1 MKKSF
6 TNILMAA
13 VMLIAGIS
21 MTACS
26 SSPDTISER
35 EILKQVNDLME
46 RQAQNVEYHPIQIGK
61 FECNDD
67 ADRLVYRQL
76 QEAGLVDYSV
86 ERFAWWERA
95 NKNVRESYRV
105 LRQSWWSTYYD
116 TEYRWVR
123 KTVHEFFD
131 HYVVNIELTGKGERL
146 CVEAL
151 PEPVAEEDEDMK
163 LPEENPEEY
172 AWNKADLSEEWPFI
186 PNPFLEPEKAEE
198 PVAVEE
204 DTVEYEDTA
213 EYEVEY
219 DEPEAEEP
227 EDDGIDRIDIV
238 QYHAYNKVEYSA
250 QDLYIKVCN
259 IEAVKARNIQIFERD
274 GARYARA
281 EVIISTEDVTDAGR
295 ILANRQEGE
304 RQLQNVEFAYYQDKG
319 WVLCNEASYEG
330 EY

>member
-1 MKKSF
+1 MKKNF
-6 TNILMAA
+6 TNILMVA

-21 MTACS
+21 ITACS

-67 ADRLVYRQL
+67 AERLVYRQL

-95 NKNVRESYRV
+95 KKNVRESYRV
-105 LRQSWWSTYYD
+105 LRQSWWSSYYD
-116 TEYRWVR
+116 IEYRWVN

-131 HYVVNIELTGKGERL
+131 HYIVDITLTKKGKRL
-146 CVEAL
+146 CVSAL
-151 PEPVAEEDEDMK
+151 PEPEVQEDEDMK
-163 LPEENPEEY
+163 LPNEDPEDY

-186 PNPFLEPEKAEE
+186 PNPFPQPEETKESEVVDEKPTYKEPKQKEVKHQTAVAEE
-198 PVAVEE
+198 PKG
-204 DTVEYEDTA
+204 
-213 EYEVEY
+213 
-219 DEPEAEEP
+219 
-227 EDDGIDRIDIV
+227 DGIDRIDII
-238 QYHAYNKVEYSA
+238 QYHAYNKVECA
-250 QDLYIKVCN
+250 TENLFIKVCD
-259 IEAVKARNIQIFERD
+259 IEAVKARNIQIYEKN
-274 GARYARA
+274 GAPCARA

-304 RQLQNVEFAYYQDKG
+304 CRLESVELTYYLDKG
-319 WVLCNEASYEG
+319 WVLCNE
-330 EY
+330 